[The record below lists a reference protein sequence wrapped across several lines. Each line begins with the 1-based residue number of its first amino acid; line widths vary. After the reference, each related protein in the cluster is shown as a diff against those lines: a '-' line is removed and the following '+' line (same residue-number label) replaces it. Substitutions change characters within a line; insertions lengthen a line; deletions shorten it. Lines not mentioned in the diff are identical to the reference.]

1 MSRTELSEAD
11 FHAFID
17 GELDAGRMRSV
28 AALIEAD
35 PALRAQADLHRAD
48 REQLRR
54 IYGPLIEEK
63 LPARLLRPFIETP
76 AQRRPVWAWTAAAGL
91 AAAAALLLV
100 LGPGLGGSPKDAL
113 LAEAIAVRGGDVV
126 PEQQVAA
133 DAADDALVARTM
145 AAAIRIPDL
154 GQKGYVLAGLGI
166 YPDHTH
172 GRAVQLS
179 YRNGEGRL
187 LTVYLHRPTGA
198 DRYVILPERGG
209 KRACIVETQ
218 DLSVVMLGE
227 MSEQEMLQTEQ
238 LTYVPLNL

>member
-1 MSRTELSEAD
+1 MSRTELSESD

-17 GELDAGRMRSV
+17 GELDAGRRRNV

-35 PALRAQADLHRAD
+35 PALRAKADLHRAD

-63 LPARLLRPFIETP
+63 LPARLLRPFIAKP
-76 AQRRPVWAWTAAAGL
+76 AQHRPVWAWTGAAGL
-91 AAAAALLLV
+91 AAAAALLLL
-100 LGPGLGGSPKDAL
+100 LGPGPGGDPKDAL
-113 LAEAIAVRGGDVV
+113 LAEAIAVRGGNVA

-133 DAADDALVARTM
+133 DSADDALVAKTM

-154 GQKGYVLAGLGI
+154 GQKGYRLTGLGV
-166 YPDHTH
+166 YPDHAH
-172 GRAVQLS
+172 GRAVQLN

-187 LTVYLHRPTGA
+187 LTVYLHRPTGV
-198 DRYVILPERGG
+198 DRYVILPERDG

-238 LTYVPLNL
+238 LTYGALSL